1 MRIMNPFTQIFI
13 ELFILFRIQIAIVRH
28 QLWWI
33 IAMSAIF
40 PMVTLIFLNFLLG
53 DSNQDQLARLIIGN
67 MVFSILLMGMNILGQ
82 DISYQKFGGYFTYYS
97 SLPIRK
103 VNFIL
108 SLLFYGILT
117 SLPSFIIVFI
127 LGQRLY
133 GVSLHFEWLL
143 LPVALLAIFSVVGIG
158 VLMGFL
164 SPNPQFTNIVAQFL
178 LMFVTFLTPVM
189 IKITDLPIILQ
200 WISYVLPTTYVAN
213 ILHEMLTVGWTAS
226 LLKEVF
232 ILIIFSC
239 ISYLLISKKIHWRLQ

>member
-1 MRIMNPFTQIFI
+1 MRTMNVFTQFFV

-28 QLWWI
+28 QLLWI

-40 PMVTLIFLNFLLG
+40 PIVTLIFMEFLLG
-53 DSNQDQLARLIIGN
+53 ETNPEQLARFIIGN
-67 MVFSILLMGMNILGQ
+67 MIFSILLMGMNILGQ

-103 VNFIL
+103 MNFIL

-117 SLPSFIIVFI
+117 SLPSFIIVFT
-127 LGQRLY
+127 LGQRIY
-133 GVSLHFEWLL
+133 GVALHFEWLL
-143 LPVALLAIFSVVGIG
+143 LPISFLAIFSVVGIG

-164 SPNPQFTNIVAQFL
+164 SPNPQFTNVVAQFL

-189 IKITDLPIILQ
+189 IELKDLPVILQ

-213 ILHEMLTVGWTAS
+213 VLHSMLTVGWTES
-226 LLKEVF
+226 TLGEVL

-239 ISYLLISKKIHWRLQ
+239 ASYLLISKKIHWRVQ

>member
-1 MRIMNPFTQIFI
+1 MNAFSQFFV
-13 ELFILFRIQIAIVRH
+13 ELLILFRIQIAIVRH
-28 QLWWI
+28 QLLWI
-33 IAMSAIF
+33 IAMSSIF
-40 PMVTLIFLNFLLG
+40 PIVTLVFLEFLLG
-53 DSNQDQLARLIIGN
+53 ESSSEQLARLIIGN
-67 MVFSILLMGMNILGQ
+67 MIFSILLMGMNILGQ

-117 SLPSFIIVFI
+117 SLPSFVIVFTF
-127 LGQRLY
+127 GQQIY
-133 GVSLHFEWLL
+133 GVNLHFEWLL

-189 IKITDLPIILQ
+189 IELKDLPIVLQ

-213 ILHEMLTVGWTAS
+213 VLHGMLTVGWTNS
-226 LLKEVF
+226 TYIDVLILL
-232 ILIIFSC
+232 IFSC
-239 ISYLLISKKIHWRLQ
+239 FSYLLISKKIHWRVQ